1 MMEKKVSLR
10 TIYIHLQD
18 EGVDVWRPATAR
30 HVEADIFEIVT
41 ENSNPMDEQWEFNRG
56 QKVKCRHR
64 TTSEGESI
72 LVAYKLV
79 SA

>member
-1 MMEKKVSLR
+1 
-10 TIYIHLQD
+10 
-18 EGVDVWRPATAR
+18 
-30 HVEADIFEIVT
+30 
-41 ENSNPMDEQWEFNRG
+41 MDEQWEFNRG